1 MSRIETVR
9 AAMMQAMK
17 DHDKERKE
25 ALSLLLSAL
34 KNKAIDKRADLT
46 EDEENAVVLREIK
59 QCQESIEQANGR
71 EDIIAENTLRMKVYQ
86 EFAPKMMSEDEV
98 EAEVTAVL
106 AELGLDA
113 PTAKQTG
120 LIMKTLMPRVKG
132 KADGA
137 LTQDSIAYTVRCKAE
152 NAVNRFNRQLRR
164 SSFVKTQVIPHESGE
179 CSVIMALD
187 DETGN
192 LMTLELMAPNQR
204 QAVRLGK
211 LFEKKAEIIYNMT
224 MGELLDEEDE
234 IDS

>member
-17 DHDKERKE
+17 EHDKERKE

-34 KNKAIDKRADLT
+34 IDKRADLT

-113 PTAKQTG
+113 PTAKQKG

-137 LTQDSIAYTVRCKAE
+137 LVQNVLARHLA
-152 NAVNRFNRQLRR
+152 
-164 SSFVKTQVIPHESGE
+164 
-179 CSVIMALD
+179 
-187 DETGN
+187 
-192 LMTLELMAPNQR
+192 
-204 QAVRLGK
+204 
-211 LFEKKAEIIYNMT
+211 
-224 MGELLDEEDE
+224 
-234 IDS
+234 